1 MQMDG
6 DESSNVEDRR
16 GDRWIWRWR
25 RLWRWRLRRR
35 GHSHPMGGGG
45 GGLFKGGIGFV
56 AFIVIA
62 LIFGVD
68 PMALLSGLGGGDT
81 STYTAPATTQSSR
94 TARAPAADAE
104 TTFVSRVLKSTEDVW
119 TSLFRDMGR
128 QYVDPKLVLY
138 RDATRTGCGTGQAA
152 MGPFYCPAD
161 ERVYLDLGL
170 LRRSGEPLPRSR
182 PVPAGLCDRPRGRP
196 PRPEPARHHRQG
208 RPDAPEHEQAR
219 RQRAVGAGRA
229 AGRLLRRRVGQPRR
243 AEERRQDDR
252 RQGRRSGAGGGLG
265 DRRRPAAEAGSR
277 QDRARQLHPWQ
288 RARSARA
295 GSAKGWTAAIP
306 TSAIRSGRSSSSAF
320 LSFPR
325 CAGQRPRTAATRASE
340 GAAARFV

>member
-6 DESSNVEDRR
+6 DESSNIEDRR
-16 GDRWIWRWR
+16 GGGGFGGGGFGGGGFGGGGI
-25 RLWRWRLRRR
+25 
-35 GHSHPMGGGG
+35 PIPIGGGG

-81 STYTAPATTQSSR
+81 GSSYTAPATQSSR

-119 TSLFRDMGR
+119 TSLFSDMGR

-161 ERVYLDLGL
+161 DRVYLDLGFFDDLASRFHAPGQFPQAYVIAHEVGHHVQNL
-170 LRRSGEPLPRSR
+170 LGITAKVDQMRQSMSKRDANALSVRVELQADCFAGVWANRADQKSGGKMIDDKDVDQALAAAS
-182 PVPAGLCDRPRGRP
+182 AIGDDRLQKQ
-196 PRPEPARHHRQG
+196 AQG
-208 RPDAPEHEQAR
+208 RVVPDSFTHGSSA
-219 RQRAVGAGRA
+219 QRTRWF
-229 AGRLLRRRVGQPRR
+229 RVGLDSGDPNKCDTFR
-243 AEERRQDDR
+243 AQ
-252 RQGRRSGAGGGLG
+252 
-265 DRRRPAAEAGSR
+265 
-277 QDRARQLHPWQ
+277 QL
-288 RARSARA
+288 
-295 GSAKGWTAAIP
+295 
-306 TSAIRSGRSSSSAF
+306 
-320 LSFPR
+320 
-325 CAGQRPRTAATRASE
+325 
-340 GAAARFV
+340 

>member
-6 DESSNVEDRR
+6 DESSNIEDRR
-16 GDRWIWRWR
+16 GQGGFGGGGFGGGGFGGGGI
-25 RLWRWRLRRR
+25 
-35 GHSHPMGGGG
+35 PIPIGGGG

-81 STYTAPATTQSSR
+81 SSYTAPATQSSR

-138 RDATRTGCGTGQAA
+138 RDVTRTACGTGQAA

-161 ERVYLDLGL
+161 ERVYLDLGFFDDL
-170 LRRSGEPLPRSR
+170 ASRFHAPGQFPQAYVIAHEVGHHVQNQLGITAKVDKMRQSMSKRDANALSVRVELQADCFAGVWANRAEQKSGGKMIDDKDVDQALAAAS
-182 PVPAGLCDRPRGRP
+182 AIGDDRLQKQ
-196 PRPEPARHHRQG
+196 AQG
-208 RPDAPEHEQAR
+208 RVVPDSFTH
-219 RQRAVGAGRA
+219 G
-229 AGRLLRRRVGQPRR
+229 
-243 AEERRQDDR
+243 
-252 RQGRRSGAGGGLG
+252 
-265 DRRRPAAEAGSR
+265 
-277 QDRARQLHPWQ
+277 
-288 RARSARA
+288 
-295 GSAKGWTAAIP
+295 
-306 TSAIRSGRSSSSAF
+306 SSA
-320 LSFPR
+320 
-325 CAGQRPRTAATRASE
+325 QRTRWFRIGLDSGDPNKCDTFRAQQL
-340 GAAARFV
+340 

>member
-6 DESSNVEDRR
+6 DESSNIEDRR
-16 GDRWIWRWR
+16 GAGGFGGGGFGGGGFGGGGI
-25 RLWRWRLRRR
+25 
-35 GHSHPMGGGG
+35 PIGGGG

-81 STYTAPATTQSSR
+81 GSSYTAPATTQSSR

-161 ERVYLDLGL
+161 ERVYLDLGFFDDL
-170 LRRSGEPLPRSR
+170 ASRFHAPGQFPQAYVIAHEVGHHVQNQLGITAKVDQMRQSMSKRDANALSVRVELQADCFAGVWANRADQESGGKMIDDKDVDQALAAAS
-182 PVPAGLCDRPRGRP
+182 AIGDDRLQKQ
-196 PRPEPARHHRQG
+196 AQG
-208 RPDAPEHEQAR
+208 RIVPDSFTH
-219 RQRAVGAGRA
+219 
-229 AGRLLRRRVGQPRR
+229 
-243 AEERRQDDR
+243 
-252 RQGRRSGAGGGLG
+252 
-265 DRRRPAAEAGSR
+265 GSS
-277 QDRARQLHPWQ
+277 AQ
-288 RARSARA
+288 RARWFRIGLDSGDPNKCDTFRA
-295 GSAKGWTAAIP
+295 QQ
-306 TSAIRSGRSSSSAF
+306 
-320 LSFPR
+320 L
-325 CAGQRPRTAATRASE
+325 
-340 GAAARFV
+340 